1 MPSRT
6 VADQGTPLDLTPPPP
21 QKKTKLGNNTL
32 GKGIVQDTS
41 GGEDTVLADKA
52 MDDVKDPLAVHET
65 LELSEHVVV
74 PDELAARRG
83 GGARVAPHLAL
94 EGQRH
99 VVRIAAGMTEK
110 TMFLIVH
117 LKQTLVQVP
126 NV

>member
-6 VADQGTPLDLTPPPP
+6 VADQGTPLDLPPRR
-21 QKKTKLGNNTL
+21 KNIGNNTL

-74 PDELAARRG
+74 PDELAARWG

-94 EGQRH
+94 EGQCH
-99 VVRIAAGMTEK
+99 VVGIAAGMTEK
-110 TMFLIVH
+110 TMFLIV
-117 LKQTLVQVP
+117 QMSESTVPLVLS
-126 NV
+126 